1 MQSSAPPPTD
11 MPYLVGALDVDLA
24 HHLSVGPSRLT
35 LCGVRNAEA
44 PRKGAAAAAMCA
56 TCLRL
61 ALQEGHTVALLR
73 DNAYVNLTR
82 LPIDR

>member
-1 MQSSAPPPTD
+1 MQSSALPPAD
-11 MPYLVGALDVDLA
+11 LPYLVGALDVDLA

-35 LCGVRNAEA
+35 MCGLRNAEA
-44 PRKGAAAAAMCA
+44 PRSGAASAAMCA

-82 LPIDR
+82 LTLR